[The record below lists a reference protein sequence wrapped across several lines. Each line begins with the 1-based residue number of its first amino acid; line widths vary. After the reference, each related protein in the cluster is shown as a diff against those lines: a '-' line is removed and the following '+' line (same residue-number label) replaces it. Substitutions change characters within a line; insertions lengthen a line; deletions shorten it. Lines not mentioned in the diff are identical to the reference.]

1 MMSHPPATIHA
12 AYNLTIELEPGR
24 WQLFNGVSDPASPD
38 VQRAL
43 LDARPDGI
51 VCAPTFARARRL
63 PDEGR
68 LSPSSVA
75 RVVVGWAPESRNWH
89 LGLMLQPGSGDEDR
103 LRWCGL
109 AHWPSGPAVE
119 HERQAAEAGRAL
131 AEVIRRPFHIVPPA
145 HGAPATPPAPAIIA
159 PPAPAPVEDVAE
171 VTAVRAVIA
180 PELNET
186 SVAHRSPSTGPVAP
200 GTPAEA
206 PALPPASA
214 APADISLAPAP
225 AIPLRTPPFA
235 FEGWRIVAMRRG
247 FVVQRPTRWVIAL
260 ILRAGGYMIGALLFV
275 MLGLGS
281 LESSLAQVSPEW
293 LPYVGIGV
301 GAVLGLL
308 ALATWW
314 RVLTV
319 ADVVID
325 TQRREVRRRNRFN
338 GLVRWRVPFES
349 VEYLVVTQ
357 TPARPHGRKRPDRPV
372 TIGLDAWLHLY
383 DGRRFWQLAE
393 LGPVEGKCHVWPLV
407 ERLQKQPG
415 RRALVLAHYDTPA
428 HHAALHLA
436 GTLGAGVWVDVR

>member
-1 MMSHPPATIHA
+1 MSHPPATIHA

-24 WQLFNGVSDPASPD
+24 WRLFNGVADPASPD
-38 VQRAL
+38 EQRAL
-43 LDARPDGI
+43 LDARPEGI
-51 VCAPTFARARRL
+51 VCAPVFARARRL
-63 PDEGR
+63 PGEGW

-89 LGLMLQPGSGDEDR
+89 LGLMLQPGPEGGDR

-109 AHWPSGPAVE
+109 AHWPSGPTVE
-119 HERQAAEAGRAL
+119 HEGQAAEAGRAL
-131 AEVIRRPFHIVPPA
+131 AEVIGRPFHIVPPA
-145 HGAPATPPAPAIIA
+145 RSAPAAPPAPANIA
-159 PPAPAPVEDVAE
+159 PPAPVSSADAAE
-171 VTAVRAVIA
+171 ATAVRETIA
-180 PELNET
+180 PELDET
-186 SVAHRSPSTGPVAP
+186 SVAPAP
-200 GTPAEA
+200 P
-206 PALPPASA
+206 LPPAIP
-214 APADISLAPAP
+214 PADVPLASEP
-225 AIPLRTPPFA
+225 AIALRTPPFA
-235 FEGWRIVAMRRG
+235 FEGWRVVATRRG
-247 FVVQRPTRWVIAL
+247 FAVQRPPRWVIGL
-260 ILRAGGYMIGALLFV
+260 MLRAGGYMVGALLFV

-281 LESSLAQVSPEW
+281 LESGLAQVNPEW

-325 TQRREVRRRNRFN
+325 TQRREVRRRNRFS

-349 VEYLVVTQ
+349 VEYLVLTQ
-357 TPARPHGRKRPDRPV
+357 TPARPLGRKRPDRPV
-372 TIGLDAWLHLY
+372 KIGLDAWLHLY
-383 DGRRFWQLAE
+383 DGRHFWQLAE

-415 RRALVLAHYDTPA
+415 RRALALAHYDTPA

-436 GTLGAGVWVDVR
+436 GTLRMGVWVDVR